1 MNMEEITLTIEQNH
15 KDAFKIIQYFFSF
28 SDIFLVFIY
37 LCISKFNLY
46 YIKKLLSLMGIDIII
61 RIIKLSTY
69 SISNSF
75 YKEIFLTLFTCCQF
89 ILIMSFF
96 NTVLSNL
103 DSNYLMQN
111 EIGYFEY
118 IFFTIIFFFIIFP
131 FEKLYFYK
139 SKSFYFCKCV
149 IFFLCLYYFYKYIS
163 HKYKDYI
170 DNIKEKGQSIIIL
183 SILTNMPGLAFYC
196 FSGKIFLYLL
206 AILFKNK
213 LLLSYLDMAQITLN
227 ETAKYSIFLV
237 LSSLLYVWSYDFTEF
252 NKDSKDT
259 EKYVVTVNQAVD

>member
-1 MNMEEITLTIEQNH
+1 MEEITLTIEQNH

-69 SISNSF
+69 SITNSF

-103 DSNYLMQN
+103 DSNYVMQN

-118 IFFTIIFFFIIFP
+118 IFFTIIFFFIILS
-131 FEKLYFYK
+131 FEKLYFYI
-139 SKSFYFCKCV
+139 SNLFYFF
-149 IFFLCLYYFYKYIS
+149 IFIIFLLIYYYFFIY
-163 HKYKDYI
+163 
-170 DNIKEKGQSIIIL
+170 
-183 SILTNMPGLAFYC
+183 
-196 FSGKIFLYLL
+196 
-206 AILFKNK
+206 
-213 LLLSYLDMAQITLN
+213 
-227 ETAKYSIFLV
+227 
-237 LSSLLYVWSYDFTEF
+237 
-252 NKDSKDT
+252 
-259 EKYVVTVNQAVD
+259 